1 MTIPHPLHTAGPAG
15 PHALP
20 TPRWQQ
26 RIDKAKALKKQMAA
40 MPGFAGAPPQA
51 PTVGDCLGLCLPVE
65 FPDVPAAIAREQ
77 IDAFCN
83 QPGYRGFG
91 NNGSVFDYY
100 LDNSAGKLRYK
111 TLVAPYYTAREPRA
125 HYVDEGV
132 AQGQR
137 SAELV
142 REAIE
147 HHRANGFDFSRFSVD
162 AANTIRATNLLYAG
176 PVVNTFAKGLWPH
189 ASTVPGGVPVGAGR
203 SVADY
208 QVSAMAD
215 ALKLG
220 VYCHENGHMLC
231 DFPDLYQF
239 GGVRAGCG
247 SYCLMSFGA
256 VADERNPPQIGA
268 YLKYKAG
275 WALPQ
280 IVTHGQ
286 SFTALAAGN
295 RFFMLQ
301 KSATEYFL
309 IEFRQRAGRDA
320 ALPDEGL
327 AVWHVDELG
336 SNTDPDAADAAHR
349 HYECALIQADGR
361 NDLVGGNDGDDSDLF
376 GPTTQPV
383 FAPHA
388 KPSSLWWDGTPS
400 GLRISAIRPVAGGLE
415 FTVA

>member
-1 MTIPHPLHTAGPAG
+1 MTIPHP
-15 PHALP
+15 PHAGGGSHAALP
-20 TPRWQQ
+20 KPRWQQ
-26 RIDKAKALKKQMAA
+26 RIDQAKALKRRMARSPA
-40 MPGFAGAPPQA
+40 FAGAPPQA
-51 PTVGDCLGLCLPVE
+51 PTTGDCLGLCLPIQ
-65 FPDVPAAIAREQ
+65 FPDVPATIGREE

-83 QPGYRGFG
+83 QPGYSGFG

-111 TLVAPYYTAREPRA
+111 TVVAPCYTARQPRS
-125 HYVDEGV
+125 HYVDEAI

-137 SAELV
+137 SAQLV
-142 REAIE
+142 REAVE
-147 HHRANGFDFSRFSVD
+147 HHRSNGFDFSRFTVD

-176 PVVNTFAKGLWPH
+176 PVVNTFAQGLWPH
-189 ASTVPGGVPVGAGR
+189 ASTVVGGVATDGGR
-203 SVADY
+203 AVADY

-215 ALKLG
+215 GLRLG

-239 GGVRAGCG
+239 GNVRAGCG

-268 YLKYKAG
+268 YLKFKAG

-280 IVTHGQ
+280 PIARGRA
-286 SFTALAAGN
+286 FTAAAAGN
-295 RFFMLQ
+295 HCFILQ

-309 IEFRQRAGRDA
+309 IEYRQRAGRDA
-320 ALPDEGL
+320 ALPAEGL

-336 SNTDPDAADAAHR
+336 SNTDPDSADAAHR
-349 HYECALIQADGR
+349 HYECALVQADGR
-361 NDLVGGNDGDDSDLF
+361 NDLVGGNDGDDADLF
-376 GPTTQPV
+376 GPTAQPV
-383 FAPHA
+383 FAPGT
-388 KPSSLWWDGTPS
+388 KPSSLWWDGSAS
-400 GLRISAIRPVAGGLE
+400 GLQISMIRAVAGGLE